1 MSKGTHTRPMVETT
15 PTQRYSAQAQR
26 AIGTVEER
34 DKRFDFSRVSPKK
47 RSYTTGVKFPIL
59 LGMDGTGSMEGDI
72 KVMWD
77 KGPRYQGMIVT
88 YGWLPGSFATSFV
101 SVNDANTDDH
111 PIQATD
117 FVFGNAYDEAIES
130 LNPRGRGGGQ
140 GMESY
145 ELLAYLAARH
155 VEVPEAEEAFMFVF
169 GDEGYYPW
177 VIGTQVHEIFGDDTS
192 KWPMVDISYHG
203 RARALPSDQ
212 IWEEAKARFT
222 IFRFHRR
229 YRTSGSILRSDKEVY
244 KQWRDLLGVQTIVL
258 EAGQGESEGKAV
270 VDAILGV
277 LALRHGQTMKEF
289 QEILRH
295 PKDETGAST
304 KGQSEARIEAVTTSL
319 AEYAASLRDSGK
331 RLPTTGGVRRK
342 SGTKRL

>member
-1 MSKGTHTRPMVETT
+1 MSKGTHTRPMVEST
-15 PTQRYSAQAQR
+15 PSQRYTSQAQK
-26 AIGTVEER
+26 AIGTKEER
-34 DKRFDFSRVSPKK
+34 DRRFNFKKVSPKN
-47 RSYTTGVKFPIL
+47 RIITTGVKFPIL
-59 LGMDGTGSMEGDI
+59 LGMDGTGSMGDDV

-88 YGWLPGSFATSFV
+88 YGLLPGGFATSFV
-101 SVNDANTDDH
+101 SVNDARSDENV
-111 PIQATD
+111 IQATE
-117 FVFGNAYDEAIES
+117 FVFGNAFDEAIES
-130 LNPRGRGGGQ
+130 LNPFEGGGGQ

-155 VEVPEAEEAFMFVF
+155 VDVPEAEEAFMFIF

-177 VIGTQVHEIFGDDTS
+177 VIGTQVKEIFGDDTS
-192 KWPMVDISYHG
+192 EWPMVDIPYHG

-212 IWEEAKARFT
+212 IWEEAKAKFT

-229 YRTSGSILRSDKEVY
+229 YRNDGSIMSTDREVY
-244 KQWRDLLGVQTIVL
+244 SQWRKLLGINAIAL
-258 EAGQGESEGKAV
+258 KAGRGESDGKAI

-277 LALRHGQTMKEF
+277 LALRHGLTIEEF

-295 PKDETGAST
+295 PKDETGKET
-304 KGQSEARIEAVTTSL
+304 EGQSETRIQAVSESL
-319 AEYAASLRDSGK
+319 AEYAASLKDTGK
-331 RLPTTGGVRRK
+331 RLPTAGGVRRK